1 MECISTLFYGDILSM
16 NPLEL
21 VAEIAITLWA
31 IYIYG
36 ALVGAQ
42 GELLDARAKREA
54 AFEQILGE
62 LHHYLVQNEVPKGIK
77 RQIKVYYARLWA
89 RRKGEAEFA
98 AVAHVSRSLYED
110 VVLATL
116 RGFAGE
122 WQHSEPWTISSFAL
136 YSCVYTTSFALKK
149 RKFL

>member
-1 MECISTLFYGDILSM
+1 M

-21 VAEIAITLWA
+21 VVEIAITLWS

-54 AFEQILGE
+54 AFEQMLGE
-62 LHHYLVQNEVPKGIK
+62 LQHYLVQNEVPKGIK

-89 RRKGEAEFA
+89 RRKGEAEFGD
-98 AVAHVSRSLYED
+98 VAQVSRSLYED
-110 VVLATL
+110 VVTATL
-116 RGFAGE
+116 QGFAAQG
-122 WQHSEPWTISSFAL
+122 QDG
-136 YSCVYTTSFALKK
+136 V
-149 RKFL
+149 